1 MTDKGSM
8 GEQLEDRPPPPG
20 EDGALVAKTMAG
32 AAWLLTWKMVAR
44 SIGFVSTLVL
54 ARVLVPGDFGVLA
67 MAGTFAAAVDALSQ
81 LGLQDALVRHVGN
94 DRRLFNTAFTLQVG
108 RAIIISTF
116 VAGMAPVAVWWFS
129 EPRLAPILF
138 VLAGSSLL
146 GGIENIGLVEFRRA
160 MRFDV
165 QFKLLLTARL
175 VQIATTIPL
184 ALLLRSYWALLFG
197 IVASQA
203 ARVIMGYV
211 LHPFRPRFRISG
223 WRELAGFSFWT
234 WAAASASVVWDRA
247 DPFVLGPVIGSAQL
261 GLYLIAT
268 DLAILP
274 VTEII
279 SPVADALFA
288 GFASAQKKGGSSIH
302 HAPLVAVT
310 LMMFLM
316 PITITISCGSGYVVE
331 ALLGPKWESARVLVA
346 IIAWLCLFS
355 PFSFVSSVVLVANG
369 FVRRNFA
376 GKVIASS
383 VKLAVMLTT
392 IAFTDNLR
400 LIAVAVTVCVAAESC
415 AYSLLLRGLGDIRPK
430 SIVGPI
436 MRTMIAGSSV
446 VLLLYE
452 TGLAWQPVSMPS
464 LDALLH
470 GAALGAAVA
479 TLYAAVMA
487 GLWHLSGRPAGPE
500 TQLLNL
506 VSSYIRPLFW
516 RVTRR
521 VFH

>member
-8 GEQLEDRPPPPG
+8 GEQLDEKPPPSGG
-20 EDGALVAKTMAG
+20 EGALVAKTMAG

-44 SIGFVSTLVL
+44 SLGFISTLVL

-94 DRRLFNTAFTLQVG
+94 DQRLFNTAFTLQVG
-108 RAIIISTF
+108 RAVIISTF
-116 VAGMAPVAVWWFS
+116 VAGMAPVAVWWFG
-129 EPRLAPILF
+129 EPRLAPILY

-146 GGIENIGLVEFRRA
+146 GGAENIGLVEFRRA

-197 IVASQA
+197 IVASQV
-203 ARVIMGYV
+203 ARLIMSYV
-211 LHPFRPRFRISG
+211 LHPFRPRPRLSG

-247 DPFVLGPVIGSAQL
+247 DPFVLGPVVGSAQL

-279 SPVADALFA
+279 SPVADALFT

-302 HAPLVAVT
+302 HAPLVAAT
-310 LMMFLM
+310 LTMFLM

-331 ALLGPKWESARVLVA
+331 ALLGPKWASARVLVA
-346 IIAWLCLFS
+346 ILAWLCLFS
-355 PFSFVSSVVLVANG
+355 PFSFVSNVVLVANG

-383 VKLAVMLTT
+383 VKLVVLLATVSL
-392 IAFTDNLR
+392 TDNLK
-400 LIAVAVTVCVAAESC
+400 LIAIAITVCVAAESF
-415 AYSLLLRGLGDIRPK
+415 AYSLLLKGLGDIRPK
-430 SIVGPI
+430 SVIGPI
-436 MRTMIAGSSV
+436 ARTMIAGSSV
-446 VLLLYE
+446 VLILYKA
-452 TGLAWQPVSMPS
+452 GLAWQPVSMAG
-464 LDALLH
+464 LDALFH
-470 GAALGAAVA
+470 GAILGAFVA
-479 TLYAAVMA
+479 TLYTAAMA
-487 GLWHLSGRPAGPE
+487 GLWYISGRPTGPE
-500 TQLLNL
+500 AQILRLAL
-506 VSSYIRPLFW
+506 DYILPY
-516 RVTRR
+516 
-521 VFH
+521 FHTITKKTFR